1 MKTTTK
7 YLILLFAFFFM
18 ASCEKTNDESLP
30 KEEIQGG
37 LIKHS
42 DCKSFSNEKSS
53 EVAADVS
60 QADYFYDTLTNNLT
74 LNHLNAGFNCC
85 PSKLSCDFSIMNDTI
100 FIEEKEEFNNDL
112 ACSCNC
118 LYDLEILITGVEA
131 KKYIVKFIEPRYSG
145 DEKLIFEID
154 LTENKEGSY
163 SVNRDSYPWGN

>member
-1 MKTTTK
+1 MKTLTK
-7 YLILLFAFFFM
+7 YSILLLALFFM
-18 ASCEKTNDESLP
+18 ASCEKNNNGSLP
-30 KEEIQGG
+30 EGETQGG

-42 DCKSFSNEKSS
+42 GCKDFSNAKSS
-53 EVAADVS
+53 TVAANIS
-60 QADYFYDTLTNNLT
+60 QVDYLYNTSTNSLR

-118 LYDLEILITGVEA
+118 LYDLEILIAGVEA

-145 DEKLIFEID
+145 DDKLVFEID